1 MSSIGVVL
9 DACVLFPGVLRDT
22 LLHAAKA
29 DLYRLHLTEDILEEA
44 RRNLVKRGHMTEVQ
58 GQHLVDQIKKSF
70 KSAFVTRHTILT
82 PNMPINEKDRHVLAA
97 AVASNS
103 EIIVTQNLKDFPPH
117 LLEPLQ
123 IEALSA
129 DDFLVDRFSLYPET
143 VIDVFKEQV
152 NTLTRPPLTML
163 EVLAKLEIQVPS
175 FVQLIRRSLYS

>member
-29 DLYRLHLTEDILEEA
+29 DLYRLCLTAEILEEA
-44 RRNLVKRGHMTEVQ
+44 RRNLVKRGHMTEEQ
-58 GQHLVDQIKKSF
+58 GQHLVDQIKKNF
-70 KSAFVTRHTILT
+70 KSAFVTRHTILI
-82 PNMPINEKDRHVLAA
+82 PSMPVNEKDRHVLAA

-123 IEALSA
+123 IEALSP
-129 DDFLVDRFSLYPET
+129 DDFLVHQFSLDQET
-143 VIDVFKEQV
+143 VIDVLKAQV
-152 NTLTRPPLTML
+152 STLTRPPLTML
-163 EVLAKLEIQVPS
+163 EMLVKLEKQTPN
-175 FVQLIRRSLYS
+175 FVRIIRRSLYG